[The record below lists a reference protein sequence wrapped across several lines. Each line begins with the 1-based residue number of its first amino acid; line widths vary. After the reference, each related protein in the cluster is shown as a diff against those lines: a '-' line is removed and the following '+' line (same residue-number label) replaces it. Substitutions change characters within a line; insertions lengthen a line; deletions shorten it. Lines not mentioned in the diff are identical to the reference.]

1 MTQPEVPRL
10 FSRDLRMRSS
20 GGTPA
25 ALSEAERQEVRINGA
40 KVVDTVCR
48 NCGAESGEWQGAD
61 GPAFDWGRSHQQETG
76 HEDFA
81 KRDSLD
87 FRVIPKHKPQAAK

>member
-1 MTQPEVPRL
+1 
-10 FSRDLRMRSS
+10 MRSS

-40 KVVDTVCR
+40 KLVDTVCR
-48 NCGAESGEWQGAD
+48 NCGAESDRRVGMD
-61 GPAFDWGRSHQQETG
+61 GPAYDWARSHQKETG
-76 HEDFA
+76 HEEFA